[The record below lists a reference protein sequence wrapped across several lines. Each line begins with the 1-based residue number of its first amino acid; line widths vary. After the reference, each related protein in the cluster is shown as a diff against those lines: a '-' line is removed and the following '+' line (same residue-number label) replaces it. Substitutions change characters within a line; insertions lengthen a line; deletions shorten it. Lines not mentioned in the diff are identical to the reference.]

1 MLYFLLAKGPNILNA
16 PLITTCYN
24 KDQIS
29 PWIWLRVSQQWLF
42 FRNIFW
48 YISKQGCTCILLHID
63 IFWKCMLVIS
73 DWRKKSV
80 IFEKKITIL
89 ETVFWK
95 DTKIYMYSDVP
106 KVFVK
111 FVNVT
116 LQMCCVADLKCV
128 HHSQYLSNAFEI
140 LYMAISIALI
150 RLGKVTSIYIIIVP
164 IY

>member
-1 MLYFLLAKGPNILNA
+1 M
-16 PLITTCYN
+16 
-24 KDQIS
+24 
-29 PWIWLRVSQQWLF
+29 
-42 FRNIFW
+42 
-48 YISKQGCTCILLHID
+48 
-63 IFWKCMLVIS
+63 
-73 DWRKKSV
+73 